1 LVSSASYPGA
11 ASGALAAS
19 EGRLK
24 AVIETAV
31 DGIIIID
38 GRGAIQVFNP
48 ACEALFGYAAAE
60 VVGQNVKLLMPPPYR
75 DEHDGYIDSYR
86 TTGVRKIIGSGREV
100 VGRRK
105 DGSTFPMEL
114 SVGEATPEDDPVFV
128 GIIRDITA
136 RKRAEAAL
144 REREARLN
152 AVIDTAVD
160 GIILIDGRGIIQ
172 VFNRACEALFG
183 YRGHEVTG
191 RNVKM
196 LMPAPYRDEHDGY
209 IQSFHDTGVRKI
221 IGIGREVVGL
231 RKDGTTFPMEL
242 SVGEATR
249 GDDPVFVGII
259 RDITE
264 RTRTEAALRERET
277 RLRSIFETLTD
288 AVVIIDEQGLIEQ
301 FSPTAERM
309 FGYASAEVIGHNISM
324 LMPSPYHERHDGYLH
339 HYRETGEKRIIGIG
353 RVVVAQ
359 RKDHTT
365 FPMELSVGEMR
376 VDQRRSFI
384 GFIRDITERQ
394 GTERRLQEIQS
405 ELLHSSRLS
414 TMGQMASA
422 LAHELNQ
429 PLTAVINY
437 AQATRRLLGA
447 GAGADKLV
455 PIIDKAVAQ
464 AARAGQII
472 RRLRDFL
479 EKGETERR
487 LENINKV
494 VEEATALALV
504 GVKDIGVRVR
514 LDTGGNLPDAMMD
527 KIQIQQVVLNLV
539 RNAVEAMERSE
550 RRELVIQTVLNDDD
564 EVETAVIDSG
574 PGLPPEVVAQLF
586 QPFVSTKH
594 DGMGLGLSICRT
606 IIEAHGGRLT
616 GGSRSEGGTVF
627 RFTLPRAD
635 EVDDA

>member
-1 LVSSASYPGA
+1 L
-11 ASGALAAS
+11 GALAAS

-38 GRGAIQVFNP
+38 GRGTIQVFNP

-60 VVGQNVKLLMPPPYR
+60 VIGQNVKLLMPPPYR
-75 DEHDGYIDSYR
+75 DEHDGYIDNYR

-114 SVGEATPEDDPVFV
+114 SVGEAMPGDDPVFV

-160 GIILIDGRGIIQ
+160 GIILIDGSGIIQ

-183 YRGHEVTG
+183 YRGHEVIG

-209 IQSFHDTGVRKI
+209 IQSFHETGVRKI

-231 RKDGTTFPMEL
+231 RKDGSTFPMEL

-249 GDDPVFVGII
+249 GEDPVFVGII
-259 RDITE
+259 RDITD

-309 FGYASAEVIGHNISM
+309 FGYASAEVVGRNIAM
-324 LMPSPYHERHDGYLH
+324 LMPSPYQERHDGYLH

-464 AARAGQII
+464 AGRAGQII

-514 LDTGGNLPDAMMD
+514 LDIGGNLPDAMMD

-550 RRELVIQTVLNDDD
+550 RRELVIQTALNDD

-574 PGLPPEVVAQLF
+574 PGLPPDVVAQLF
-586 QPFVSTKH
+586 QPFVSTKP

-616 GGSRSEGGTVF
+616 GAAHPQGGTAF

-635 EVDDA
+635 AVDDV

>member
-31 DGIIIID
+31 DGIMIID
-38 GRGAIQVFNP
+38 GHGTIQVFNP

-60 VVGQNVKLLMPPPYR
+60 AVGQSVKMLMPPPYR
-75 DEHDGYIDSYR
+75 DEHDGYIQSYR
-86 TTGVRKIIGSGREV
+86 TTGVRKIIGLGREV

-114 SVGEATPEDDPVFV
+114 SVGEAPP
-128 GIIRDITA
+128 
-136 RKRAEAAL
+136 
-144 REREARLN
+144 
-152 AVIDTAVD
+152 
-160 GIILIDGRGIIQ
+160 
-172 VFNRACEALFG
+172 
-183 YRGHEVTG
+183 
-191 RNVKM
+191 
-196 LMPAPYRDEHDGY
+196 
-209 IQSFHDTGVRKI
+209 
-221 IGIGREVVGL
+221 
-231 RKDGTTFPMEL
+231 
-242 SVGEATR
+242 

-264 RTRTEAALRERET
+264 RKRADAALRERET

-301 FSPTAERM
+301 FSPAAERM
-309 FGYASAEVIGHNISM
+309 FGYASAEIVGRNVSI
-324 LMPSPYHERHDGYLH
+324 LMPSPYQERHDFYLH

-394 GTERRLQEIQS
+394 GTERRLQELQS

-447 GAGADKLV
+447 GAGADRLV

-464 AARAGQII
+464 AGRAGQII

-514 LDTGGNLPDAMMD
+514 LDIGGNLPDAMMD

-550 RRELVIQTVLNDDD
+550 RRELVIQTALNDDG

-574 PGLPPEVVAQLF
+574 PGLPPEIVAQLF

-616 GGSRSEGGTVF
+616 GAAHPEGGTVF

-635 EVDDA
+635 EIDDA